1 MPDRR
6 RRTDSRPFQPS
17 HLSRLPRLSPLTE
30 GAPTVSST
38 APHALLL
45 RERQPGSTGSTGSA
59 GGPGTPGAP
68 GGADASGTSGTSGGS
83 DASGESGGPGTPGG
97 AATTDDNPFAAP
109 PEGRPD
115 QPWRPRHPSAHSGQ
129 GGGTGQGSGQGQGNG
144 NGPGPADGRPVWG
157 SQWSDRQPGRENGEF
172 GRRPGAGGGPE
183 QPGGGRG
190 GMRWDPTDPAQRRAR
205 YAVLSGMWAFFFVL
219 FGFPE
224 IALLLGALG
233 AYWAISS
240 LRADPKPPA
249 PADGAA
255 SPGPAGATPAAGA
268 PTPDGAAAG
277 QPGSVPTGSV
287 PTGSVPPGSVPPGS
301 VPAGGQG
308 GRPVPG
314 VGGRPQTTA
323 AVSGLVTAL
332 LALVMVAGTFTVEL
346 VYRDYYTCV
355 DDALTRDSAL
365 ACNDLLPDPL
375 EPVFGVKN

>member
-17 HLSRLPRLSPLTE
+17 HLSRLPRLPRLSPLTE
-30 GAPTVSST
+30 GAPTVSPT
-38 APHALLL
+38 APTALLL
-45 RERQPGSTGSTGSA
+45 RERQPGSTGSTDG
-59 GGPGTPGAP
+59 
-68 GGADASGTSGTSGGS
+68 SGTSGTSGAPGTS
-83 DASGESGGPGTPGG
+83 DAPGGSGGQGAPGAGG
-97 AATTDDNPFAAP
+97 PTDDNPFAAP

-115 QPWRPRHPSAHSGQ
+115 QPWRPRHPSAQSGR
-129 GGGTGQGSGQGQGNG
+129 GDGTGPGDG
-144 NGPGPADGRPVWG
+144 NGPGPSDGRPVWG

-233 AYWAISS
+233 TYWAISS

-249 PADGAA
+249 PADGTA
-255 SPGPAGATPAAGA
+255 SSGRTGATPDAGA
-268 PTPDGAAAG
+268 PTPAGAPVG
-277 QPGSVPTGSV
+277 QPA
-287 PTGSVPPGSVPPGS
+287 PGSVPPGS
-301 VPAGGQG
+301 VAPGSVAPGSVAPGSVPPGSVAPGSVAPGGQP

-314 VGGRPQTTA
+314 TGGKPQTTA

-355 DDALTRDSAL
+355 DDALTRASAL

>member
-17 HLSRLPRLSPLTE
+17 HLSRHPRLSPLTE
-30 GAPTVSST
+30 GAQT
-38 APHALLL
+38 ASAVASPVLLL
-45 RERQPGSTGSTGSA
+45 RERQPGSTGSTDGS
-59 GGPGTPGAP
+59 GTSGASGAP
-68 GGADASGTSGTSGGS
+68 GTSGTSG
-83 DASGESGGPGTPGG
+83 APGESGGQGTPGAG
-97 AATTDDNPFAAP
+97 TPTDDNPFAAP

-129 GGGTGQGSGQGQGNG
+129 GDGTGQGGGHGQGGG
-144 NGPGPADGRPVWG
+144 NGPGPSDGRPVWG
-157 SQWSDRQPGRENGEF
+157 SQWSDRQPGRESGEF

-240 LRADPKPPA
+240 LRAEPKPPA
-249 PADGAA
+249 PADGTASSGQTGAA
-255 SPGPAGATPAAGA
+255 PAAGA
-268 PTPDGAAAG
+268 PTPGGAPAG
-277 QPGSVPTGSV
+277 QPA
-287 PTGSVPPGSVPPGS
+287 PGSVPPG
-301 VPAGGQG
+301 GQP

-314 VGGRPQTTA
+314 TGGKPQTTA

-332 LALVMVAGTFTVEL
+332 LALVMVAGTFTVQL

-355 DDALTRDSAL
+355 DDALTHSSAL

-375 EPVFGVKN
+375 EPIFGVKN

>member
-30 GAPTVSST
+30 GAPTVSPT
-38 APHALLL
+38 APTALLL
-45 RERQPGSTGSTGSA
+45 RERQPGSTGS
-59 GGPGTPGAP
+59 
-68 GGADASGTSGTSGGS
+68 ADGSGTSGASEAPGTSGGS
-83 DASGESGGPGTPGG
+83 GGQGAPG
-97 AATTDDNPFAAP
+97 AAAPTDDNPFAAP

-115 QPWRPRHPSAHSGQ
+115 QPWRPRHPTAHSGR
-129 GGGTGQGSGQGQGNG
+129 GDGTGPGDG
-144 NGPGPADGRPVWG
+144 NGPGPSDGRPVWG
-157 SQWSDRQPGRENGEF
+157 SQWSDRQPGRESGEF

-233 AYWAISS
+233 TYWAISS

-249 PADGAA
+249 PADGTA
-255 SPGPAGATPAAGA
+255 SSGRTGATPDAGA
-268 PTPDGAAAG
+268 PTPGSAPVG
-277 QPGSVPTGSV
+277 QPAP
-287 PTGSVPPGSVPPGS
+287 GSVPPGSVPPGS
-301 VPAGGQG
+301 VAPGGQP
-308 GRPVPG
+308 GRPLPG
-314 VGGRPQTTA
+314 TGGKPQTTA

-355 DDALTRDSAL
+355 DDALTRASAL